1 MSDIPQSKW
10 ARGSKLLRLAA
21 QVAAKEAS
29 ARLSPRALE
38 SVQKIALRVEQT
50 KLLVET
56 LSQMKGAAMK
66 AGQLLS
72 IEGQDFLPPEVMEL
86 LSKLHDQ
93 APALNPSKSRELFVA
108 QFGQELVDSLAISE
122 TPIAAAS
129 IGQVHRAHWQGQ
141 DIVLKLQYP
150 GVAASIDSDVALLQ
164 SAAQKMNLLA
174 GKRSELTELFEEIRL
189 ILHQETDYLAEAQ
202 AMKSYAENFRH
213 TPGIIVPRPIEELC
227 RKTVLAMS
235 YHEGKNL
242 KLWAQS
248 AHSSDKQLVG
258 ERLMQLFLDEYLT
271 HGLVQTDPNWGNF
284 LVNSTGELVVLDF
297 GATKTY
303 SPEFR
308 QTYRRILTHTMRR
321 EKAELLRVS
330 EEFGLIDPREPLEA
344 REAYVHMMDVVLSP
358 FRHQGLFSFAGE
370 TYSQDSREATMEFA
384 RKLKY
389 SPPPRQLI
397 FLHRK
402 LGGVFQG
409 LKRLEAKLDL
419 GVIWREHME
428 LK

>member
-1 MSDIPQSKW
+1 
-10 ARGSKLLRLAA
+10 
-21 QVAAKEAS
+21 
-29 ARLSPRALE
+29 
-38 SVQKIALRVEQT
+38 
-50 KLLVET
+50 
-56 LSQMKGAAMK
+56 MKGAAMK

-72 IEGQDFLPPEVMEL
+72 IEGQDFLPPEVMDL
-86 LSKLHDQ
+86 LAKLHDQ
-93 APALNPSKSRELFVA
+93 APALSSAKARELFVA
-108 QFGQELVDSLAISE
+108 EFGEELVAKLSIEA

-129 IGQVHRAHWQGQ
+129 IGQVHRASWQGEP
-141 DIVLKLQYP
+141 IVLKLQYP

-164 SAAQKMNLLA
+164 SAAQKMNMLA
-174 GKRSELTELFEEIRL
+174 GKRSELNDLFDEIRL
-189 ILHQETDYLAEAQ
+189 ILHQETDYLAEAL
-202 AMKSYAENFRH
+202 AMKSYRANFRD
-213 TPGIIVPRPIEELC
+213 TTGLVVPAPIEELC

-235 YHEGKNL
+235 YHEGVNL

-248 AHSSDKQLVG
+248 ATPDQKQIVG
-258 ERLMQLFLDEYLT
+258 ERLMQLFIDEYLT

-284 LVNSTGELVVLDF
+284 LVNKHGELVALDF

-308 QTYRRILTHTMRR
+308 HTYRRILTHTMRR

-330 EEFGLIDPREPLEA
+330 EEFGLIDAREGHEA

-358 FRHQGLFSFAGE
+358 FRHQGVFHFAGE
-370 TYSQDSREATMEFA
+370 TYSKDSREATMEFA
-384 RKLKY
+384 RKLKF

-419 GVIWREHME
+419 GAIWREHME